1 MHGPEEELRD
11 EVVSGSVD
19 PGRLRRLSAAILLLF
34 CWTFSPSLA
43 ITQTAK
49 KVRVVTTTPDLKALV
64 EAVGGDRVEVESIAP
79 GDKDPHDLEIRPSHL
94 VKLKGAELFVR
105 IGLDHEPWAWRLL
118 QRAGNARL
126 FPGGEGHLDASRDV
140 PLLETEVPRAGRT
153 PGHIHGFGNTHYWLD
168 PANARPITANILKAL
183 SRLSPGDADR
193 FGQNRATFLDRVDRA
208 LERWLRETAP
218 YHGTRV
224 VSYHN
229 SWPYFAK
236 RFGLEVVGFVEA
248 NPGVPPSPAHIG
260 SLIERMSHHQV
271 KIIVMEPYFSDSVPR
286 LLAEKTGAAV
296 VKLSPSVGGA
306 EGIADYIALFDYD
319 ISRLVSAFREA
330 GIPKRQESGR

>member
-1 MHGPEEELRD
+1 MQSLLLKL
-11 EVVSGSVD
+11 VTNV
-19 PGRLRRLSAAILLLF
+19 AILLVIYWVF
-34 CWTFSPSLA
+34 WPSWG
-43 ITQTAK
+43 IGQPVK
-49 KVRVVTTTPDLKALV
+49 KIRVVTTTPDLKALV
-64 EAVGGDRVEVESIAP
+64 EAVGGDRLEVESIAP

-105 IGLDHEPWAWRLL
+105 IGLDHEPWAPRLL
-118 QRAGNARL
+118 QRAASPHL

-140 PLLETEVPRAGRT
+140 QLLETEVPRAGRA

-168 PANARPITANILKAL
+168 PANARPITANILKTL

-193 FGQNRATFLDRVDRA
+193 FSQNRATFLDRLDRA

-218 YHGTRV
+218 YRGTPV

-236 RFGLEVVGFVEA
+236 RFGVEIVGFVEP
-248 NPGVPPSPAHIG
+248 NPSVPPSPAYIG
-260 SLIERMSHHQV
+260 SLTERMVKRQV

-286 LLAEKTGAAV
+286 FLAEKTKAV
-296 VKLSPSVGGA
+296 IVKLSPSVGGA
-306 EGIADYIALFDYD
+306 EGIVDYIALFDYN
-319 ISRLVSAFREA
+319 ISRLVNAFGEA
-330 GIPKRQESGR
+330 GIPRRRESGR